1 MVRDRG
7 GQALRIAQILSG
19 RGVNGAAV
27 HCLTLSQALRRRGH
41 ALTLICR
48 PDAWIERRASDS
60 GVAIERSTLA
70 RGSIRELRRVA
81 ELLRAGGIEVIH
93 THMSDA
99 HLFGV
104 LLKLFAGLPSVAT
117 AHSTFI
123 QAHWRFN
130 DAVIAVSESSARFHR
145 RWNRVPADRLHVVRP
160 FIDVDSVRP
169 MEYHERCRVRI
180 ACGLDPAA
188 PAVGFVGT
196 VCREKGVGDLISAWP
211 VVVRAVPEAQLVV
224 VGGGSVRYL
233 ARLQAQIA
241 RAGAARSVR
250 WLGLRDDAISLLAAC
265 DVLALP
271 SWRESAGLAALEAM
285 ASAVPVVATD
295 VGGLPEFVRDR
306 VTGLLVRPH
315 AVDALADALVTL
327 LTDSTMLES
336 YRAASRARA
345 ETLSAAQQVP
355 RVEAV
360 LRGVVDSRG

>member
-1 MVRDRG
+1 
-7 GQALRIAQILSG
+7 
-19 RGVNGAAV
+19 VNGAAV

-60 GVAIERSTLA
+60 GVAIEHSTLA

-81 ELLRAGGIEVIH
+81 ALLCAKGIEVVH

-145 RWNRVPADRLHVVRP
+145 RWNRVPPDRLQVVRP
-160 FIDVDSVRP
+160 FVDVESVRP
-169 MEYHERCRVRI
+169 MECHERCRVRL
-180 ACGLDPAA
+180 ACGLDPTA
-188 PAVGFVGT
+188 PTVGFVGT

-211 VVVRAVPEAQLVV
+211 VVVRAVPEAQLLV
-224 VGGGSVRYL
+224 VGGGSARYI

-241 RAGAARSVR
+241 RSGTARSIR
-250 WLGLRDDAISLLAAC
+250 WLGLREDATTLIGAC
-265 DVLALP
+265 DVLAAP

-306 VTGLLVRPH
+306 VTGLLVRPR
-315 AVDALADALVTL
+315 AVDALADAFVRL
-327 LTDSTMLES
+327 LTDSAMLDS
-336 YRAASRARA
+336 YRAASRATA
-345 ETLSAAQQVP
+345 GTFSAALQVP

-360 LRGVVDSRG
+360 LRGVVDRRG